1 MYHRC
6 STYNIMLSIHNH
18 FSYPNSE
25 DQSEFIIIKI
35 FGATPNLFN
44 YKKIIFFIYFNLKIL
59 I

>member
-1 MYHRC
+1 
-6 STYNIMLSIHNH
+6 MLSIHNH